1 MCFKN
6 KRSCVWRGENASLWQ
21 VRTAYYLLLKHIQPA
36 YPSISVVNDK
46 SSCEDN
52 GNESVSV
59 KVCGE
64 KHKSYSLAVTST
76 VLLWRRNLSTRLSLL
91 MHSFFLL
98 SSISSPLSFYL
109 SLCPFLSFSLSLSL
123 SVSLSLSLPHT
134 FFIPSYPVLL
144 PTFLLFLP
152 SLHRTPLLLPIYST
166 HICGEDSGRGVCDCY
181 GQKAHDTH
189 HLHITHQSAQVGKGR
204 EGKSGAGRG

>member
-76 VLLWRRNLSTRLSLL
+76 VLLWRRNLSTRLTLL
-91 MHSFFLL
+91 MHSLFLL

-109 SLCPFLSFSLSLSL
+109 SLCPSLSFSLSLSL
-123 SVSLSLSLPHT
+123 FLSLSLCPYLT
-134 FFIPSYPVLL
+134 LFLSL
-144 PTFLLFLP
+144 PTPFSSLP
-152 SLHRTPLLLPIYST
+152 SSFSSPLFIVLHSSSRYVAHTSAGKTVVAEYAIAMAKKHMTRTIYTSPI
-166 HICGEDSGRGVCDCY
+166 
-181 GQKAHDTH
+181 KA
-189 HLHITHQSAQVGKGR
+189 LR
-204 EGKSGAGRG
+204 